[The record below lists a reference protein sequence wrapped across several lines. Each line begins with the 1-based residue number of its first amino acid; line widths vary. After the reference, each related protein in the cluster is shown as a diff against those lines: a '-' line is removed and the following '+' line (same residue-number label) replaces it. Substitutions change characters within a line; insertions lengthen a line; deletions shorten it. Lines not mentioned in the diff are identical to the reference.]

1 MLIGLTGGIGS
12 GKSTVLQLF
21 QELGAE
27 VISSDQITRQLMSLD
42 QPVTKRIIEHFGESI
57 IDQENHYLDRRKV
70 RDLIFNA
77 PLQRKWL
84 EDLLHPLV
92 RIEIQTLHAELPS
105 GSCLIAEIPL
115 LIEANLVNDVDRVL
129 VVDCDE
135 AEQINR
141 VLKRDAK
148 QHASLELVQA
158 IMDTQVS
165 RETRI
170 NQADD
175 LIDNSGSM
183 DALKKNVEQLY
194 QHYIELSR

>member
-12 GKSTVLQLF
+12 GKSTVLRLF
-21 QELGAE
+21 EELGAE
-27 VISSDQITRQLMSLD
+27 VISADQITRQLMTLD
-42 QPVTKRIIEHFGESI
+42 QPVSKRIIEHFGESI
-57 IDQENHYLDRRKV
+57 IDQENNHLDRRKV

-77 PLQRKWL
+77 PHQRKWL

-92 RIEIQTLHAELPS
+92 RIEIQTLHAELPP

-148 QHASLELVQA
+148 QHTSLELVQA

-165 RETRI
+165 RETRRS
-170 NQADD
+170 QADD
-175 LIDNSGSM
+175 VLDNSGSM
-183 DALKKNVEQLY
+183 DELKKNLEKLY